1 MTEKK
6 TEASGSIPAISP
18 DALAKFLAG
27 LEKTGLIKINRDRLK
42 LK

>member
-6 TEASGSIPAISP
+6 MESGTLPMISP

-27 LEKTGLIKINRDRLK
+27 LEKTGLIKINRDRLN
-42 LK
+42 L

>member
-1 MTEKK
+1 MSEKK
-6 TEASGSIPAISP
+6 AESGSVPAISP

-27 LEKTGLIKINRDRLK
+27 LEKTGLIKINRDRLE